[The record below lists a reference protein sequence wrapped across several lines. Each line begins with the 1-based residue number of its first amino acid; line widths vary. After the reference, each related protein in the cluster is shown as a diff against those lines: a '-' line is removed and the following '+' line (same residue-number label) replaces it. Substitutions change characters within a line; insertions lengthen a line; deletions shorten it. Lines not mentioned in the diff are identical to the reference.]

1 MASNVVLVDT
11 NDVPVGTFGG
21 ATPSRIRTGTT
32 GFVKA
37 SAGKLFGVTAVNTNA
52 AARVLHIYD
61 KASAPTLNSDTPMVT
76 IPLAASSA
84 ANQGIPLGMP
94 GIAFTTGIAWA
105 YTTDNAAVPVTA
117 ATSGELFANFFY
129 A

>member
-1 MASNVVLVDT
+1 MASNVQLVDGS
-11 NDVPVGTFGG
+11 DIPVGNFGG
-21 ATPSRIRTGTT
+21 ITPSRVRTGTT
-32 GFVKA
+32 GVVKA
-37 SAGKLFGVTAVNTNA
+37 SAGKVFGVTAVNTNA
-52 AARVLHIYD
+52 AARFLHIYD
-61 KASAPTLNSDTPMVT
+61 KATAPTLNTDTPVVT

-84 ANQGIPLGMP
+84 ANQGIPLGTP
-94 GIAFTTGIAWA
+94 GIVFTTGIAWA